1 MSEPRS
7 LFTPSTTIEGDS
19 TTAEVLGFRRSD
31 LEQNVVDQIQH
42 MVDHE
47 AIQGPV
53 RVMPDTHV
61 GSGAVIGF
69 TMPLDTEGPLRV
81 VPNIVGVDI
90 GCGVDAVKLS
100 ETLPD
105 HTLPLFD
112 EHVRDVVPMGRNVH
126 SRNDYH
132 LGDQFPFTVCQSLWD
147 DLSDRLDLEDPPWF
161 DGYGLESYFKPL
173 CRRVGYDPMRAINS
187 IGTLGGG
194 NHFVELDRDENG
206 DHWLLVHS
214 GSRGIGL
221 TIAEYWQDEATRL
234 RTAEWIT
241 SRLDEPLERYVV
253 PALDSPD
260 LGQWFRGGKGQ
271 SYIDSEAIKE
281 AVNDNYL
288 VGYIHDQIRRAHPQN
303 RDVDDALDYL
313 EGNEAA
319 GYLIDMIFAQVYA
332 RTSRQLMLERIVAG
346 TDAHIAEQVNTTHNY
361 IDPEDAMV
369 RKGAVSAHDG
379 ESFVLPF
386 NMADGAVI
394 ATGQGLESWNHSAPH
409 GAGRRMSRTQAF
421 DDIAMDQFTDDMA
434 DVYSSSVVEET
445 LDEAPDA
452 YKDASDI
459 RSSMEGAAVV
469 EHTLTPVYNA
479 KALE

>member
-1 MSEPRS
+1 MSEPTTV
-7 LFTPSTTIEGDS
+7 FTPSTTVEGDS
-19 TTAEVLGFRRSD
+19 TTAHVHGFRRDD
-31 LEQNVVDQIQH
+31 LEQNVIDQIQH
-42 MVDHE
+42 MADHE
-47 AIQGPV
+47 AIQGDV

-69 TMPLDTEGPLRV
+69 TMPLDTEGSLRV

-100 ETLPD
+100 TPVEPD
-105 HTLPLFD
+105 QFEAVD
-112 EHVRDVVPMGRNVH
+112 EHIRDVVPMGRSVH
-126 SRNDYH
+126 GRNDYH
-132 LGDQFPFTVCQSLWD
+132 LGDEFPFDECQRLWG
-147 DLSDRLDLEDPPWF
+147 DLSDRLELDDPEWF
-161 DGYGLESYFKPL
+161 DEYGLESYFKPL

-194 NHFVELDRDENG
+194 NHFVELDRDEHG

-234 RTAEWIT
+234 RTRDWIT

-253 PALDSPD
+253 PALDDPE
-260 LGQWFRGGKGQ
+260 LGQWFRGGKGR
-271 SYIDSEAIKE
+271 SYIDSEAIKK

-288 VGYIHDQIRRAHPQN
+288 VGYLHDQIRSAHPQE
-303 RDVDDALDYL
+303 RDVDETLDYL
-313 EGNEAA
+313 KGQEAA

-332 RTSRQLMLERIVAG
+332 RTSRQLMLDRIVDG
-346 TDAHIAEQVNTTHNY
+346 VTPDVERQVNTTHNY

-386 NMADGAVI
+386 NMADGALI
-394 ATGQGLESWNHSAPH
+394 ATGQGLEDWNLSAPH
-409 GAGRRMSRTQAF
+409 GAGRRMSRTQAY
-421 DDIAMDQFTDDMA
+421 DDIDMDEFTADME
-434 DVYSSSVVEET
+434 DVYSTSVVEET
-445 LDEAPDA
+445 LDEAPQA
-452 YKDASDI
+452 YKDAATI
-459 RSSMEGAAVV
+459 REAMAGVAVA
-469 EHTLTPVYNA
+469 EHSLTPVLNV